1 MGAPLES
8 AALAPVTAGPPAGPR
23 PKNVAEAAK
32 QFEALLIGQM
42 LKASHGDDEDGWL
55 GSGDDPGSATAME
68 LAEGQFAQALAQ
80 SGGLGLSSRIASSMS
95 QGDQTA
101 TAPSEAPALR
111 GILQGGVRH

>member
-8 AALAPVTAGPPAGPR
+8 ATVAPVTTGAPGGPR
-23 PKNVAEAAK
+23 PKNVADAAK

-80 SGGLGLSSRIASSMS
+80 SGGLGLSARIASSLS
-95 QGDQTA
+95 QGDQTT

-111 GILQGGVRH
+111 GILHGGVRH